1 MSSASVGLWT
11 RNLNCAHESNK
22 LLSGR
27 ARIHSRSRRWRT
39 YGTDP
44 SFRFPFRKLERR
56 TRIPD
61 LDCEPARID
70 RRGIVD
76 TFPHEDKADLKRT
89 PPYAKGRRSPIF
101 TNSFH
106 RNGDG
111 AASRKGTTA
120 HRNQASADHPRPRFP
135 GMACVCF
142 PFCFSGATIIQF
154 LFRLHQPRNNI
165 SNFVEYLVPALQLTA
180 IFCALHRFISNE
192 GKFRLAVS
200 EILKDRHIVRTLD
213 SLMFYS

>member
-1 MSSASVGLWT
+1 MSSASAGLWT
-11 RNLNCAHESNK
+11 RNLNCAHQSNK
-22 LLSGR
+22 LLSGG
-27 ARIHSRSRRWRT
+27 ARVHSRSRRWRT

-44 SFRFPFRKLERR
+44 SFRFAFRKLERR

-120 HRNQASADHPRPRFP
+120 HRNQASADHPGP
-135 GMACVCF
+135 GSQGWPAFASRSVSPERRSFNSYFACIS
-142 PFCFSGATIIQF
+142 PATTSATLSSIWS
-154 LFRLHQPRNNI
+154 QP
-165 SNFVEYLVPALQLTA
+165 SN
-180 IFCALHRFISNE
+180 
-192 GKFRLAVS
+192 
-200 EILKDRHIVRTLD
+200 
-213 SLMFYS
+213 